1 MKQREFTSI
10 GFILAL
16 TILLLNDFYFKIY
29 YGNWLTGKLS
39 DFAGLFVFP
48 LFWTILFPKLKD
60 KIYFASAIIFI
71 YWKTVYSET
80 LLEIINQLSIIK
92 LNRVVDLTDL
102 LALLILPFSYSYHH
116 KGNKNF
122 ITINPIFIVIL
133 TSFSFIA
140 TSYDSE
146 IEYKNEYTFDF
157 PIDTLKTKIYYLK
170 TISNQYEKEKEN
182 YILDSTGKYK
192 IHKYYWDTIDAKKP
206 PIDKFVKDTMDLF
219 IFEDFC
225 FEGYDAKLAISGDN
239 KKSKI
244 KVLGFH
250 HKCPTDEK
258 TLTHWNND
266 EEILSKSF
274 EKKVIEQLK

>member
-60 KIYFASAIIFI
+60 KIYFATAIIFI

-102 LALLILPFSYSYHH
+102 LALLILPFSYSYHQ

-157 PIDTLKTKIYYLK
+157 SIDTLKTKIYYLK
-170 TISNQYEKEKEN
+170 TISNQYDKEKEN

>member
-225 FEGYDAKLAISGDN
+225 FEGYDAKLAICGDN

>member
-1 MKQREFTSI
+1 MKRREFTST

-16 TILLLNDFYFKIY
+16 TILLLNDFYFKSY
-29 YGNWLTGKLS
+29 YGNWLTGKVS

-71 YWKTVYSET
+71 YWKTIYSEP
-80 LLEIINQLSIIK
+80 LIHIINQYSIIN

-102 LALLILPFSYSYHH
+102 LALLILPFSYSYLQ
-116 KGNKNF
+116 KDSKIY
-122 ITINPIFIVIL
+122 ITINPIFIIIL

-140 TSYDSE
+140 TSYNTE
-146 IEYKNEYTFDF
+146 IEYKKAYTFDY

-170 TISNQYEKEKEN
+170 TIANQYEKEKEN

-192 IHKYYWDTIDAKKP
+192 IHKYNWDTIDAKKP
-206 PIDKFVKDTMDLF
+206 PIDKFAKDTMDLF

-225 FEGYDAKLAISGDN
+225 FQGYDAKLVISGDN
-239 KKSKI
+239 MKSKI
-244 KVLGFH
+244 KVLGFRH
-250 HKCPTDEK
+250 SCPKNEK
-258 TLTHWNND
+258 SLTQWNDD
-266 EEILSKSF
+266 EEILSESF
-274 EKKVIEQLK
+274 ENKVIKQLK

>member
-133 TSFSFIA
+133 TSFSF
-140 TSYDSE
+140 T
-146 IEYKNEYTFDF
+146 
-157 PIDTLKTKIYYLK
+157 YLL
-170 TISNQYEKEKEN
+170 IS
-182 YILDSTGKYK
+182 
-192 IHKYYWDTIDAKKP
+192 
-206 PIDKFVKDTMDLF
+206 F
-219 IFEDFC
+219 
-225 FEGYDAKLAISGDN
+225 
-239 KKSKI
+239 
-244 KVLGFH
+244 
-250 HKCPTDEK
+250 
-258 TLTHWNND
+258 
-266 EEILSKSF
+266 
-274 EKKVIEQLK
+274 